1 MTVKANTSA
10 VREPAQE
17 GQGFL
22 RGKRVGM
29 VLFSYYPSDP
39 RPRRAAEALSDAG
52 MTVELI
58 CLKESSQ
65 DPKIEAHNGVD
76 IRRVPIARRRGG
88 ILGYLYQ
95 YLAFLFVSSG
105 IMAFRSLSRRYD
117 LVYVHNMPDF
127 LVLSGLIPKALG
139 AKIILDLHDPM
150 PELMQTIFNLPG
162 NARSVQ
168 LLRLVEKLSLN
179 LADSVVTVNRACA
192 KLFASRSCPFHKITV
207 VMNSPDESIFKSSP
221 QRETMSLNGS
231 KPFVV
236 MYHGSLVERNGLGL
250 AVEAFAKVRQ
260 AIPSAEL
267 RIYGSRNAFLDRVME
282 TVRDSKLEGSVQ
294 YLGPKPLEEIVKAI
308 EGCSVGIIPNLR
320 SIFTQLNTPTRIFE
334 YLALGKPVIAPDAPG
349 ITDYFGQ
356 ESLIF
361 FELGNADDLGRKI
374 EYVFRNPAK
383 VREVTRRAK
392 EIHLAHTWQVE
403 KASLLGLVTGLLSEG
418 DEVMSAIRSPQR
430 D

>member
-1 MTVKANTSA
+1 
-10 VREPAQE
+10 
-17 GQGFL
+17 
-22 RGKRVGM
+22 
-29 VLFSYYPSDP
+29 
-39 RPRRAAEALSDAG
+39 
-52 MTVELI
+52 
-58 CLKESSQ
+58 
-65 DPKIEAHNGVD
+65 
-76 IRRVPIARRRGG
+76 
-88 ILGYLYQ
+88 
-95 YLAFLFVSSG
+95 
-105 IMAFRSLSRRYD
+105 
-117 LVYVHNMPDF
+117 
-127 LVLSGLIPKALG
+127 
-139 AKIILDLHDPM
+139 
-150 PELMQTIFNLPG
+150 
-162 NARSVQ
+162 
-168 LLRLVEKLSLN
+168 
-179 LADSVVTVNRACA
+179 
-192 KLFASRSCPFHKITV
+192 
-207 VMNSPDESIFKSSP
+207 
-221 QRETMSLNGS
+221 
-231 KPFVV
+231 VV